1 MIGALTPRSRLAS
14 NMTTAVV
21 FRLIEQEHPTLL
33 IDEADTFLN
42 GKGDLRGILN
52 SGHTPAGAFVW
63 RCDGPEHQPR
73 SYSTWCP
80 MVIAGI
86 GTVWP
91 ALQTRSIE
99 IKMRR
104 RRADESIDP
113 LTPGVLADLQWLN
126 QQATQWALEN
136 VGVLQAATPEVPEG
150 LINRSRDNW
159 VPLLAVADHAGGDW
173 PERARSAALLLCG
186 GTEEQSKAVQ
196 LLAGVRRVLETRD
209 STRICSDDLCR
220 ALRDQDDA
228 PWADHPG
235 SQLLTARRLAAELK
249 PFGIA
254 PRMFRHG
261 NRTLRGY
268 GWEQFEDAFARYL
281 PAVV

>member
-104 RRADESIDP
+104 RAVKYRSNRVP
-113 LTPGVLADLQWLN
+113 T
-126 QQATQWALEN
+126 TCLEC
-136 VGVLQAATPEVPEG
+136 
-150 LINRSRDNW
+150 R
-159 VPLLAVADHAGGDW
+159 GG
-173 PERARSAALLLCG
+173 AHCG
-186 GTEEQSKAVQ
+186 
-196 LLAGVRRVLETRD
+196 RRTRD
-209 STRICSDDLCR
+209 QR
-220 ALRDQDDA
+220 
-228 PWADHPG
+228 
-235 SQLLTARRLAAELK
+235 
-249 PFGIA
+249 
-254 PRMFRHG
+254 
-261 NRTLRGY
+261 
-268 GWEQFEDAFARYL
+268 
-281 PAVV
+281 